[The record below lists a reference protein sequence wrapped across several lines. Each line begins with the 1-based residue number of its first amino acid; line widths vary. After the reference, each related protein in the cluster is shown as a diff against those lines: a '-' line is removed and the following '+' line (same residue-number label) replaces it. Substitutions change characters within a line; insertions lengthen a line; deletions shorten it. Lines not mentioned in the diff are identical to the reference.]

1 MDRQVLFVSHYAGRT
16 GAPIVLL
23 NHLAGLKKTYP
34 EFEFDILLK
43 KEGEIKGD
51 FESIANTWLLPAI
64 TLPLRIKNKL
74 SKPLNYY
81 SNFLKRILKN
91 NYKVIYGNTVDTIS
105 VLITAKTLDATIITI
120 CHLHELEMAI
130 KQFYGDENFKNAIP
144 FIDRFVATSDAVKE
158 YLRDHYKITPE
169 KIYVHHGHIP
179 LPGYIEK
186 KNNDNRFRIFGSG
199 TMDWR
204 KGIDLFI
211 QAAYLLNKLN
221 PASEFEFCWIGGQM
235 DSLDYEKVVYDIKM
249 FGIGHRVKLI
259 PNCPNPWDYLVEADL
274 FLLTS
279 REDPFPL
286 IGLEAAALGKPIM
299 CFKNAGGMADFVN
312 EENGWLID
320 YIDVPQLADTL
331 NGIFHADNSKQKLKA
346 KGEISRLKALEY
358 DIEKGVK
365 KWKKYLDEVCSI

>member
-1 MDRQVLFVSHYAGRT
+1 MDKQVLFVSHYAGRT

-23 NHLAGLKKTYP
+23 NHLAGLKKNYP
-34 EFEFDILLK
+34 DFEFDILLK
-43 KEGEIKGD
+43 KDGEKKGE
-51 FESIANTWLLPAI
+51 FENVAKTWLLPKI
-64 TLPLRIKNKL
+64 TLSLRVKNKL

-81 SNFLKRILKN
+81 SNFLKSILKN

-105 VLITAKTLDATIITI
+105 VLITAKTLDADLITV

-144 FIDRFVATSDAVKE
+144 FIDRFVATSGAVKE
-158 YLRDHYKITPE
+158 YLIDHYKIAPG

-179 LPGYIEK
+179 LPGNIER
-186 KNNDNRFRIFGSG
+186 KNIDNRFRVFGSG

-211 QAAYLLNKLN
+211 QAAYLLDKLN
-221 PASEFEFCWIGGQM
+221 PATEFEFCWIGGQK

-249 FGIGHRVKLI
+249 FGIQHRVKLI

-286 IGLEAAALGKPIM
+286 ICLEAAALGKPMM
-299 CFKNAGGMADFVN
+299 CFKKAGGMADFVN

-320 YIDVPQLADTL
+320 YLDVPQLADTL
-331 NGIFHADNSKQKLKA
+331 NGILHADNLKQILKV
-346 KGEISRLKALEY
+346 KGELSQVKAFEY

-365 KWKKYLDEVCSI
+365 KWKSYLDEICSI